1 MLKRLTTTAAL
12 ALATAAPAMAEN
24 WTMTTT
30 WPSSLELIEIDK
42 HWVELV
48 DQLVDD
54 DKLTIEFYD
63 GGSLVPAGEV
73 FGAVESGTVQAGGDW
88 PGYWAGRDSA
98 FSPLSTTASLFNAV
112 DYVNWIQEWGGADL
126 YNEVYGKFGMV
137 YLPYGVTNNES
148 GFRTV
153 DKPVKTIED
162 LNGLRLRL
170 SGLEQGK
177 LLEKL
182 GGNQVSMAGGEIY
195 QSLERGVIDG
205 AEFSTPNVDF
215 SGGFQQVTKYWS
227 TPGWHQSS
235 SVFGVMINKGA
246 WDALDEDTQNKLKI
260 AAEATCC
267 GASPSP
273 RNARPR
279 PLPSSRKPGPR
290 STGWMMPRLSRSRR
304 WRMKPSKR
312 SPARTRSRPR
322 SMPARSPICRITRP
336 GATHRR
342 RSISAARHKA
352 PIWPNSRNVRS
363 NSRKSQRQV
372 TGGERFLRP
381 LH

>member
-1 MLKRLTTTAAL
+1 MKHLLTTAAL
-12 ALATAAPAMAEN
+12 ALAAAAPAMAET
-24 WTMTTT
+24 WTMTST

-42 HWVELV
+42 HWVELANS
-48 DQLVDD
+48 LVDD
-54 DKLTIEFYD
+54 DKLTIEFYE

-73 FGAVESGTVQAGGDW
+73 FGAVESGTIQAGADW

-98 FSPLSTTASLFNAV
+98 FSPLATTASLFNAV

-153 DKPVKTIED
+153 SKAIKTVDD
-162 LNGLRLRL
+162 LKGLRLRL

-235 SVFGVMINKGA
+235 SVFGVMINKA
-246 WDALDEDTQNKLKI
+246 SWDALDDETRERLEI
-260 AAEATCC
+260 AADATMLWSLAFTEKRATEAFAQFTEAGTEINRLDDAALEQIQTLANETIQEVACENPLSAKVY
-267 GASPSP
+267 ASQISYLQDYATWRDASAPFNLGRTP
-273 RNARPR
+273 N
-279 PLPSSRKPGPR
+279 GPD
-290 STGWMMPRLSRSRR
+290 L
-304 WRMKPSKR
+304 
-312 SPARTRSRPR
+312 
-322 SMPARSPICRITRP
+322 
-336 GATHRR
+336 
-342 RSISAARHKA
+342 AAIQA
-352 PIWPNSRNVRS
+352 CA
-363 NSRKSQRQV
+363 Q
-372 TGGERFLRP
+372 
-381 LH
+381 

>member
-1 MLKRLTTTAAL
+1 MKHLLSTAAVAVAVATP
-12 ALATAAPAMAEN
+12 ALAEN
-24 WTMTTT
+24 WTMTST

-42 HWVELV
+42 HWVDLANK
-48 DQLVDD
+48 LVDD
-54 DKLTIEFYD
+54 DKLTIEFYE

-73 FGAVESGTVQAGGDW
+73 FGAVESGTIQAGGDW

-112 DYVNWIQEWGGADL
+112 DYINWIQEWGGAEL

-153 DKPVKTIED
+153 NKAIRTTDD
-162 LNGLRLRL
+162 LKGLRLRL

-205 AEFSTPNVDF
+205 AEFSTPNVDW

-235 SVFGVMINKGA
+235 SLFGVMINKGA
-246 WDALDEDTQNKLKI
+246 WDALDAETQEKLQI
-260 AAEATCC
+260 AADATMLWSL
-267 GASPSP
+267 AFTEKRATDAYTEFS
-273 RNARPR
+273 NA
-279 PLPSSRKPGPR
+279 G
-290 STGWMMPRLSRSRR
+290 
-304 WRMKPSKR
+304 
-312 SPARTRSRPR
+312 
-322 SMPARSPICRITRP
+322 IEITRLDD
-336 GATHRR
+336 ATLEN
-342 RSISAARHKA
+342 IQNLANATIEEVACENPLSAKVYASQIGYLQNYAQWRDASA
-352 PIWPNSRNVRS
+352 PFNLGRTPMGPDLAKIEACA
-363 NSRKSQRQV
+363 Q
-372 TGGERFLRP
+372 
-381 LH
+381 